1 MRTPRHLPA
10 FLTVAPGKIARC
22 PFPVRPHPSSPADA
36 LRRLLNLRWLS
47 IGGMLAVVVSVPWLL
62 DIPLPA
68 RPCCRWW
75 RP

>member
-1 MRTPRHLPA
+1 MPLP
-10 FLTVAPGKIARC
+10 LST
-22 PFPVRPHPSSPADA
+22 HTPSSPADA

-62 DIPLPA
+62 DIPCP
-68 RPCCRWW
+68 RGPCCRWW